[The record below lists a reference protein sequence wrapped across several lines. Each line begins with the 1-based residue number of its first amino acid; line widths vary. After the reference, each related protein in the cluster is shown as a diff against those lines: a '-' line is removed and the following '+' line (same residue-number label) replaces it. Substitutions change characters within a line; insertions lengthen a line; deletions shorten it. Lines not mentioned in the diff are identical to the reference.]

1 MGLLLKQ
8 ITVILA
14 FQLSVSF
21 SWARVLGLRPARGNQ
36 LFFKGTLPDIT
47 TASRHDGVVLHC
59 TVGGREPTIHWLK
72 DGVRIQQGESRD
84 YRNDQALYED
94 TGAMTGKSFTSSKLF
109 LDCVDEASEGVYT
122 CIGETPTERITQSTN
137 LVLKRPSDFLD
148 LPEVAAD
155 EFSHRTCL
163 EKRSVGNTAARIFL
177 WTSLR
182 LEQMGESVQ
191 VFCRSEGFPSPQ
203 VEWFDSNN
211 TKILPTSSQFNDFEI
226 LENGDLL
233 IKRLQWKH
241 MGTYKCSAS
250 NGEGS
255 DTQEIFI
262 YPFNRPNN

>member
-1 MGLLLKQ
+1 MGFLLKQ
-8 ITVILA
+8 ITVFLA
-14 FQLSVSF
+14 FQLSISF
-21 SWARVLGLRPARGNQ
+21 SWARVLRLPPTDEKD
-36 LFFKGTLPDIT
+36 LFFRGTLPDIT
-47 TASRHDGVVLHC
+47 TANRHDSVVLHC
-59 TVGGREPTIHWLK
+59 KVGGREPTIHWLK

-84 YRNDQALYED
+84 YRNDQAQYED
-94 TGAMTGKSFTSSKLF
+94 TAAVTGKSFTASKLY

-137 LVLKRPSDFLD
+137 LVLKRPNADFLD
-148 LPEVAAD
+148 LPEAAA

-182 LEQMGESVQ
+182 LELMGEAVQ
-191 VFCRSEGFPSPQ
+191 LFCRSEGSPSPQ
-203 VEWFDSNN
+203 VEWFDNN
-211 TKILPTSSQFNDFEI
+211 REKILPTSSEFSDYEI

-241 MGTYKCSAS
+241 MGQFKCSAS

-255 DTQEIFI
+255 DTQGIFI
-262 YPFNRPNN
+262 YPMNNPQN